1 MTTYNYRA
9 EPQPFAKNGNYVS
22 FTQHWSSWGDLLA
35 DAETGAKALVSEGND
50 HFMPVREGLG
60 SDTFHFESHSTAQKA
75 AYFGWA
81 EGTQKLLSSVDAI
94 ADQIGDIAE
103 TISNHMLYD
112 VAGELPDVGAY
123 CAGVAEHMIS
133 WPMDHASKPVVRLAV
148 CVSKP
153 FSVTA
158 EQSANWGVAIVAL
171 VDALELAGR
180 DVELTLY
187 TAARC
192 NAGRSRT
199 AQRLQYVTVKPAG
212 EHIDRD
218 RLAYVLVS
226 ADMLRRTMLSALG
239 HEDKHTY
246 ESGYGVPIHLSD
258 FDNLSTIAPT
268 LVDALL
274 VTDFSNTNRDS
285 RNAYNTPQGALDT
298 ILFWAK
304 DNGVLA

>member
-9 EPQPFAKNGNYVS
+9 EPQTFAKNGDYVS
-22 FTQHWSSWGDLLA
+22 FTQQWASWGDLLA
-35 DAETGAKALVSEGND
+35 DAETGAQALVDNGLD
-50 HFMPVREGLG
+50 GFMPVKESKGG
-60 SDTFHFESHSTAQKA
+60 DTFHFKSHNDSQKA

-103 TISNHMLYD
+103 TISNHMVYD

-133 WPMDHASKPVVRLAV
+133 WPMEQASKPVVKLAIGV
-148 CVSKP
+148 AKP
-153 FSVTA
+153 FFVTA
-158 EQSANWGVAIVAL
+158 EQSANWGAAIVAL

-187 TAARC
+187 ASARG
-192 NAGRSRT
+192 NKSR
-199 AQRLQYVTVKPAG
+199 RLQYVTIKPAG

-226 ADMLRRTMLSALG
+226 ADMLRRTALSALG

-246 ESGYGVPIHLSD
+246 SSSYGVPIHLDD
-258 FDNLSTIAPT
+258 FGDKLNKIAPE
-268 LVDALL
+268 LSEALA
-274 VTDFSNTNRDS
+274 VTDLSCTNRNS
-285 RNAYNTPQGALDT
+285 SHAYNTPQGALDT
-298 ILFWAK
+298 VLIWAK